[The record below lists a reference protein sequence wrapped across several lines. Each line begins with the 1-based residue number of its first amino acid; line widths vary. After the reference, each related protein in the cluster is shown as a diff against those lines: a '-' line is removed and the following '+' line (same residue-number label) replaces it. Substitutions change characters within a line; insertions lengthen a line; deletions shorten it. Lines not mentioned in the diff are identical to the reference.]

1 MTEAAP
7 QTCGR
12 GLARNAALP
21 AALAAVVGA
30 MADVLDA
37 HMGSIVRSDPAGER
51 EHAAYARL
59 RAAQRE
65 VAERLGAL
73 AADMEAQHDLP
84 MAEHDMAAMAA
95 QGEPFARL
103 VGAEG
108 ELAEL
113 LERRAAAHRE
123 LLRQMDRA

>member
-1 MTEAAP
+1 MTAP
-7 QTCGR
+7 QTCGQ
-12 GLARNAALP
+12 GLAQNAALP
-21 AALAAVVGA
+21 AALAAVVRA
-30 MADVLDA
+30 MADVLEA
-37 HMGSIVRSDPAGER
+37 HMGAIVRSDPAGER

-59 RAAQRE
+59 EAAQRE
-65 VAERLGAL
+65 AAERLGAL
-73 AADMEAQHDLP
+73 AADMEAQRDLP

-103 VGAEG
+103 VAAER

-123 LLRQMDRA
+123 LLAQMDQA